1 MALGKK
7 TKRVVDAE
15 GVAHVN
21 ATFNNTLI
29 TITDAHGNAVSWG
42 TAGKAGFKG
51 SKKSTPFA
59 ATVAGEQC
67 AREAMS
73 AGVRRVH
80 VRVQGPG
87 SGRESAIQALA
98 AAGLQVKSIKDVTP
112 IPHNGCR
119 PPKRRRVGSMRYT
132 GPSCRQCR
140 REGTKLFLKG
150 TKCFT
155 EKCPV
160 ERRPYAPGQHG
171 QNTARR
177 RKVSEYAKQLREKQ
191 KIKRIYGLS
200 ERQFRNTFER
210 VSTLPG
216 VTGHNLLAAL
226 ESRLDNIVYRMGFA
240 ASRKAARQLIRHRH
254 VEVNGKSVD
263 VPSFVVEPGQ
273 EVRVRQK
280 SRELVI
286 VQAALEVAARGASPA
301 WIAVDK
307 DTFSGRM
314 LERPQRQSIP
324 IAAQEQLVVELY
336 SK

>member
-1 MALGKK
+1 
-7 TKRVVDAE
+7 
-15 GVAHVN
+15 
-21 ATFNNTLI
+21 
-29 TITDAHGNAVSWG
+29 
-42 TAGKAGFKG
+42 
-51 SKKSTPFA
+51 
-59 ATVAGEQC
+59 
-67 AREAMS
+67 
-73 AGVRRVH
+73 
-80 VRVQGPG
+80 
-87 SGRESAIQALA
+87 
-98 AAGLQVKSIKDVTP
+98 
-112 IPHNGCR
+112 
-119 PPKRRRVGSMRYT
+119 MRYT

-171 QNTARR
+171 QSTARR
-177 RKVSEYAKQLREKQ
+177 KKMSEYAKQLREKQ

-210 VSTLPG
+210 VSSLPG

-240 ASRKAARQLIRHRH
+240 SSRKAARQLIRHRH

-263 VPSFVVEPGQ
+263 IPSFVVEPGQ

-280 SRELVI
+280 SRELSLVKE
-286 VQAALEVAARGASPA
+286 ALEVAARGASPA